1 MDLITLLRSCGALR
15 FGEFTLA
22 SGRSSSYYVDVK
34 RASTQPHVLGEIA
47 KRLANYAEDVDLVA
61 GMAVGAVPL
70 ATALSLESDRPFLV
84 VRKNMK
90 EHGTGAR
97 IEGAYEEG
105 ERVLVVEDVTT
116 TGGSAV
122 ETVRVLR
129 EAGLVVDTCVT
140 VVDRGEGAGKALED
154 VDVEL
159 HALVGVDELLEESP

>member
-22 SGRSSSYYVDVK
+22 SGRTSTYYVDVK
-34 RASTQPHVLGEIA
+34 RASTRPDVLGEIA
-47 KRLANYAEDVDLVA
+47 QRLAAYAEDADLVA

-70 ATALSLESDRPFLV
+70 ATAVSLESGRPFLV
-84 VRKNMK
+84 VRKNTK

-105 ERVLVVEDVTT
+105 QRVLVVEDVTT

-129 EAGLVVDTCVT
+129 DAGLQVDTCVT
-140 VVDRGEGAGKALED
+140 VVDRGEGARKALGS
-154 VDVEL
+154 VDVTL